1 MNKFNDKWAV
11 VLCGGTGTRM
21 GSLTMNTPKPL
32 LLVDNKPIVWYVIS
46 MLVKNGFNNIILP
59 LGYRG
64 EQIKNYLI
72 KTFDEKTINF
82 YFEETGDYS
91 SIAKR
96 IGLVK
101 DIIPDD
107 EDFFLLN
114 SDTIFSFDIGSM
126 FDLHKKNNSLVTLS
140 SVAVT
145 SPWGIM
151 TIENG
156 ELTSFDR
163 ERAVYSLYNKSNSKG
178 MVHSGLAWIKKS
190 SLDLID
196 LFSDLDFETELF
208 QKTISLNRASYYPI
222 NGIWIP
228 IDTPKDLDKIN
239 LNFKSDQIPK

>member
-1 MNKFNDKWAV
+1 
-11 VLCGGTGTRM
+11 
-21 GSLTMNTPKPL
+21 
-32 LLVDNKPIVWYVIS
+32 
-46 MLVKNGFNNIILP
+46 
-59 LGYRG
+59 
-64 EQIKNYLI
+64 
-72 KTFDEKTINF
+72 
-82 YFEETGDYS
+82 
-91 SIAKR
+91 
-96 IGLVK
+96 
-101 DIIPDD
+101 
-107 EDFFLLN
+107 
-114 SDTIFSFDIGSM
+114 
-126 FDLHKKNNSLVTLS
+126 
-140 SVAVT
+140 
-145 SPWGIM
+145 M

-239 LNFKSDQIPK
+239 LNFKSDQILK

>member
-11 VLCGGTGTRM
+11 VLCGGTGARM
-21 GSLTMNTPKPL
+21 GSLTNNIPKPL
-32 LLVDNKPIVWYVIS
+32 LLVDNKPIIWYVIS
-46 MLVKNGFNNIILP
+46 SLVNTGFNNIVFP
-59 LGYRG
+59 LGYKG
-64 EQIKNYLI
+64 QQIKDYVI
-72 KTFDEKTINF
+72 KTFNKKTINF
-82 YFEETGDYS
+82 YFEETGDHS

-114 SDTIFSFDIGSM
+114 SDTIFSFDIESM
-126 FDLHKKNNSLVTLS
+126 FNLHKKNNSLVTLS
-140 SVAVT
+140 SVEVT

-163 ERAVYSLYNKSNSKG
+163 ERAVYALYNKLNSKG
-178 MVHSGLAWIKKS
+178 MVHSGLAWINKL
-190 SLDLID
+190 SLDFID
-196 LFSDLDFETELF
+196 LFSDIDFETELF

-222 NGIWIP
+222 KGIWIP

-239 LNFKSDQIPK
+239 LNFKSEQLLK